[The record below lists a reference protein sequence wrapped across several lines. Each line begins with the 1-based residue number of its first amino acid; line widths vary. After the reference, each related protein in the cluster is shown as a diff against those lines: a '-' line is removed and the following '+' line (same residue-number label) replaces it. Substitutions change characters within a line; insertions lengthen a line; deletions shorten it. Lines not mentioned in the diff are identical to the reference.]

1 MSATICYQIVSTTV
15 NCACITIEPIN
26 NIKQLFQEIGGVVK
40 DIIIIYDTSNF
51 GQLQNSCHTNKH
63 VQFSIRSYIIG
74 MWVLS
79 INNTHLV

>member
-51 GQLQNSCHTNKH
+51 GQLQNACHTTNMYSFPF
-63 VQFSIRSYIIG
+63 VVTSLECGFS
-74 MWVLS
+74 LLT
-79 INNTHLV
+79 THT